1 MKIKPPGSGIPPLP
15 PAKGPEPAPESAKPR
30 PAGEFKTAQTGTPAS
45 AATGLPGVAGQFKK
59 ADLRDA
65 GKVDQILRSAIQE
78 MTATDFSAAKLSAAD
93 QKYLVDWMQNDP
105 TMRSRLLNYLER
117 VLE

>member
-1 MKIKPPGSGIPPLP
+1 MP
-15 PAKGPEPAPESAKPR
+15 PAKGPEPAKTG
-30 PAGEFKTAQTGTPAS
+30 PAGEFKTTQTRIPAS

-78 MTATDFSAAKLSAAD
+78 MTAGDFSAAKLSAAD
-93 QKYLVDWMQNDP
+93 QKYLVDWMQTDP
-105 TMRSRLLNYLER
+105 TVRSRLLNYLER